1 MRSGSASR
9 GARRRRSSCTRL
21 RCAPDARVEFCVA
34 GNDFVLERM
43 AAVAQDE
50 FAIDG
55 DIADRGAVEAEND
68 ERQEIVGRVTRNREV
83 AQVDCKE
90 IGGGAGT
97 KVARGYRERAR
108 AVHGG
113 AFEETLGERD
123 AADVIENGS
132 LLMLEAEVV
141 VELACVFERINL
153 CLAVGAERDTDAS
166 LHGLVRG
173 QDAVAEVALGSG
185 TGTEGRAGIGEGA
198 QLVGCG

>member
-1 MRSGSASR
+1 MRSGSAWR
-9 GARRRRSSCTRL
+9 GARRQRSSCTRL

-50 FAIDG
+50 FAVHSDV
-55 DIADRGAVEAEND
+55 ADRGAVEAEND
-68 ERQEIVGRVTRNREV
+68 ERQEIVGRVTCNREV
-83 AQVDCKE
+83 PQIDGKKV
-90 IGGGAGT
+90 GGGSGT

-113 AFEETLGERD
+113 AFEKTLCERD
-123 AADVIENGS
+123 AADVIEDGS
-132 LLMLEAEVV
+132 LLMLEAEVI

-153 CLAVGAERDTDAS
+153 RLAIGAERDAEAR

-173 QDAVAEVALGSG
+173 QDAVAEVAFGSG
-185 TGTEGRAGIGEGA
+185 TGTEGRAGIGE
-198 QLVGCG
+198 